1 MGIRRARR
9 SRRRRVCL
17 GRRIHARRQTY
28 GQYLAG
34 RFSAPE
40 SLQRR
45 FRAHLAGDG
54 VSAERLRAL
63 RHDRQCLGV
72 DRRLVRAQ
80 ARGRCAEGVLHSRK
94 SARRIG
100 GRQLRFLPGRRQN
113 STQGAQRRLA
123 PVRPQLLPP
132 LPAGGASCAAG
143 RYLDEPRW
151 LPLHH
156 PGKETLMSDKD
167 EGDTKTALSRR
178 NMLLAGTTL
187 AAASALGTAAS
198 VQKAVA
204 QAQQAAPAGQKP
216 NILVIMGDD
225 VGWFNIGAYHQGI
238 MSGKTPNLDK
248 LAADGMRFTDYYA
261 EASCTAGR
269 ANFITGQIPLRTGLT
284 TVGQAGADVGMPEQ
298 SVTTALL
305 LKSMGYTTGQFGKN
319 HLGDLNKYLPTLH
332 GFDEFFGYLYHLDAM
347 SDPYW
352 FDYPQDWIDKYGPRN
367 LVHSYATDTDDPT
380 VMPRWGKVGKQRVV
394 DEGPLKPF
402 KDMSG
407 DHQMWQKGR
416 DAKYDMETFDEV
428 LVEETKG
435 FMDRAKA
442 AGKPFFIWHNTTR
455 MHVFTY
461 LAQKYQ
467 AKMNYESNFGLE
479 EAGMAQMDDD
489 IGDLLKHLD
498 DIGVTDNTIVIF
510 TTDNGAEVFTWP
522 DGGMTPFRAT
532 KGTVFEGGFRVPCI
546 ARWPGQIKPG
556 AVQNGIFSGLDWLPT
571 LVAAAGNP
579 NIVAQLLQGVSIGGQ
594 TYKNHLDGYNQTDL
608 ITGKGPSARHEI
620 FYFGESQLGAIRI
633 DDFKF
638 QFYQQP
644 FGWPGEKVTTDMPTI
659 VNLRQDPFE
668 RTPSIRGQ
676 TLNDQG
682 GGYMNDFMARE
693 FWRFVQVQQ
702 TVGAAAQS
710 FIDYPPMQ
718 QAASFNLAQVK
729 EKIEAM
735 MKSHE
740 GQ

>member
-1 MGIRRARR
+1 MTAKN
-9 SRRRRVCL
+9 
-17 GRRIHARRQTY
+17 
-28 GQYLAG
+28 
-34 RFSAPE
+34 E
-40 SLQRR
+40 SD
-45 FRAHLAGDG
+45 DG
-54 VSAERLRAL
+54 T
-63 RHDRQCLGV
+63 
-72 DRRLVRAQ
+72 
-80 ARGRCAEGVLHSRK
+80 VL
-94 SARRIG
+94 
-100 GRQLRFLPGRRQN
+100 N
-113 STQGAQRRLA
+113 
-123 PVRPQLLPP
+123 
-132 LPAGGASCAAG
+132 
-143 RYLDEPRW
+143 
-151 LPLHH
+151 
-156 PGKETLMSDKD
+156 
-167 EGDTKTALSRR
+167 RR

-187 AAASALGTAAS
+187 AAASALGSTATS
-198 VQKAVA
+198 VQQAVA
-204 QAQQAAPAGQKP
+204 QAQQAAPSGRP
-216 NILVIMGDD
+216 NILFIMGDD

-248 LAADGMRFTDYYA
+248 IAAGGMRLTDYYA

-298 SVTTALL
+298 SVTLATS
-305 LKSMGYTTGQFGKN
+305 LKSLGYATGQFGKN
-319 HLGDLNKYLPTLH
+319 HLGDQNKFLPTLH

-380 VMPRWGKVGKQRVV
+380 VMQRWGKVGKQRIV

-402 KDMSG
+402 KDMSA

-428 LVEETKG
+428 LVENSKR
-435 FMDRAKA
+435 FMDQAKQA
-442 AGKPFFIWHNTTR
+442 NKPFFIWHCTTR

-467 AKMNYESNFGLE
+467 AKMNFQSNYGLE
-479 EAGMAQMDDD
+479 EAGMAQLDDCV
-489 IGDLLKHLD
+489 GDLLKHLD
-498 DIGVTDNTIVIF
+498 DIGVADNTIVIF

-532 KGTVFEGGFRVPCI
+532 KGTVFEGGFRVPCLV
-546 ARWPGQIKPG
+546 RWPGKIKPG
-556 AVQNGIFSGLDWLPT
+556 SVENGIFSGLDWLPT
-571 LVAAAGNP
+571 LTAAAGNP
-579 NIVAQLLQGVSIGGQ
+579 NITEQLLQGVTLNGRS
-594 TYKNHLDGYNQTDL
+594 YKNHLDGYNQMDL
-608 ITGKGPSARHEI
+608 LTGKGPSKRHEI

-676 TLNDQG
+676 SLNDQG

-702 TVGAAAQS
+702 TVAAAAQS
-710 FIDYPPMQ
+710 FIEYPPMQ
-718 QAASFNLAQVK
+718 QAASFNLAAVK
-729 EKIEAM
+729 ERIEQV